1 MSFWNCINTDE
12 YKEYYNVYRYKS
24 VYKNLNELIELF
36 KEKLLI

>member
-1 MSFWNCINTDE
+1 MSTKNI
-12 YKEYYNVYRYKS
+12 NVYRYKS

>member
-1 MSFWNCINTDE
+1 MST
-12 YKEYYNVYRYKS
+12 EYYNVYRYKS